1 MNKVLITG
9 LGIGNSMEVCDACNM
24 DYSWLI
30 NNPATFIWAD
40 KICIPSNLFGQYSD
54 EKSAFSAALKLIMDI
69 ADDNGL
75 VEKIT
80 IPDSY
85 KKESEAIYLAAIE
98 DANQIYKQFPEAV
111 EKGNDH
117 VPHEIMIDG
126 RRYCGPY
133 IASIYASIKLANDI
147 GANCLFNDEVNC
159 FLKYRYGL
167 EANKHIHQNEKRI
180 YNEIFQALI
189 PNEPILHTYAVNS
202 EEQCKECVHVG
213 RCKDSYLNEIEG
225 NLTAILKWREYDEVY
240 RAKEVISDLIR
251 RKNSICSEED
261 IKEVISAFEAKKKA
275 INTNINKRFPSIR
288 RWANLVTIVAS
299 PVTVYSAL
307 SGEAAVAAAS
317 ASLIGLSTTV
327 EKAIEVY
334 KSRNNWVGFF
344 DKKTNRSIE

>member
-9 LGIGNSMEVCDACNM
+9 LGIGNSMDICDACNM

-40 KICIPSNLFGQYSD
+40 KICIPSNLFGYYSA
-54 EKSAFSAALKLIMDI
+54 ENNAFSSALKLIMDI

-75 VEKIT
+75 VDKIS

-85 KKESEAIYLAAIE
+85 KIESEAIYSAAIK
-98 DANQIYKQFPEAV
+98 DASQICKHFPEAV
-111 EKGNDH
+111 ERGNDH
-117 VPHEIMIDG
+117 VPHEIMING
-126 RRYCGPY
+126 RMFCGPY

-147 GANCLFNDEVNC
+147 GANCLFNEDVNY

-167 EANKHIHQNEKRI
+167 EANKHIRQNEMRI

-189 PNEPILHTYAVNS
+189 PNEPILHEYAFRS
-202 EEQCKECVHVG
+202 EEQCKECVNIV
-213 RCKDSYLNEIEG
+213 RCKDSYLNEIEE
-225 NLTAILKWREYDEVY
+225 NLKTIIKWREYDEVY
-240 RAKEVISDLIR
+240 RAKEVISDLIW

-261 IKEVISAFEAKKKA
+261 IKEIISEFEAKKKA
-275 INTNINKRFPSIR
+275 INSNIKKRFPSIR
-288 RWANLVTIVAS
+288 RWANLVAIVAS

-307 SGEAAVAAAS
+307 SGEAAVAAVS
-317 ASLIGLSTTV
+317 ASLIGLSTAV
-327 EKAIEVY
+327 EKATEVY

-344 DKKTNRSIE
+344 DKKIQP